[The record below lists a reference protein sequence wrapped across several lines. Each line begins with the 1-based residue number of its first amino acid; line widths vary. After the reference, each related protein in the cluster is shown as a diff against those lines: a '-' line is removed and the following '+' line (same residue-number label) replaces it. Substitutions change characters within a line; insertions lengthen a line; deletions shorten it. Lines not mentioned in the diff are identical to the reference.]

1 VSRSYS
7 TPPSK
12 TRIARIS
19 RGQKEVNFTTTNLQL
34 RTKKKNNLGHPT
46 LPLYSITYLLNT
58 KLASFGIFCQLWQKF
73 VFARECHQ
81 KEIDDDVSVSP
92 EKFCFPRSL
101 LGLPKSNRKT
111 STVQNLILGPA
122 ISNVAVHSGFELFNF
137 NGQD

>member
-1 VSRSYS
+1 M
-7 TPPSK
+7 K
-12 TRIARIS
+12 K
-19 RGQKEVNFTTTNLQL
+19 KEVNFTTTNLQL

-92 EKFCFPRSL
+92 EKCAYDSTFNKNRQLDEFFYVSTFIYFRFRQFSL
-101 LGLPKSNRKT
+101 VSWGS
-111 STVQNLILGPA
+111 
-122 ISNVAVHSGFELFNF
+122 
-137 NGQD
+137 